1 MDKELIRARLVADN
15 KRIERAWAKQR
26 NNCKEAVKLIQSTD
40 VDKRLE
46 LIDYLFADGVEEV
59 VEHFCRKNYQ
69 INDLEFGKLK

>member
-1 MDKELIRARLVADN
+1 MDKELIRAKLVADN

>member
-1 MDKELIRARLVADN
+1 MDKELIRAKLVAEN